1 MATAAAPRLLQLRA
15 QTQVA
20 LLVEALPALPATVVA
35 TTKTEATLLLGRD
48 AIVPARMLHRRPAAV
63 EVALDG
69 RRFRGEG
76 ELAMVTGRRGRVRDD
91 TVVFRFDT
99 GAPKLRRVHPRAPAI
114 LPVTVVPIHAP
125 LPPARAQTVDLS
137 AGGALVRAPAAME
150 RGQAVHLPL
159 QLPGEELPVPA
170 AGAVVRRTPEGL
182 LGVRLDRM
190 RPADREL
197 VIRWIGERGGDG
209 LH

>member
-1 MATAAAPRLLQLRA
+1 MATATAPRLLKLRA

-48 AIVPARMLHRRPAAV
+48 TLVPARMLHRRPASV

-91 TVVFRFDT
+91 TVVFRFET
-99 GAPKLRRVHPRAPAI
+99 GAPKLRRVHTRTPAI
-114 LPVTVVPIHAP
+114 LPVTVVPIKAP
-125 LPPARAQTVDLS
+125 LPPALAQTVDLS

-150 RGQAVHLPL
+150 RGQELHLHL

-197 VIRWIGERGGDG
+197 VIRWISERGGAS
-209 LH
+209 